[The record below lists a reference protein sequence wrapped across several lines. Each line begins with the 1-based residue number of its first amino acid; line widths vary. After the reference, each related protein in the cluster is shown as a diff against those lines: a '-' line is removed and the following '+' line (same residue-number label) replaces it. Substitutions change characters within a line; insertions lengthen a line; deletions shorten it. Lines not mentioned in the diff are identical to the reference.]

1 MWADGIAG
9 ISLPAIS
16 MRQSSRKQVCYS
28 CYHGSLAFSG
38 YLVRLVIHLHILLAF
53 CGIIVFLVVSGVK
66 FLASWI
72 PNLASIWVSLRSTL
86 LIWGPQEFEIKDCMR
101 NDDYKIMQGLI
112 MLQDFAT
119 VEGIS
124 MIGGQAVLVDK
135 WSIVFVLV
143 LILNKF
149 GLYTI
154 WEPSYFHSLFYF
166 IIFNVFYYQ

>member
-28 CYHGSLAFSG
+28 CYHGSLAFYG

-66 FLASWI
+66 FLASLI

-86 LIWGPQEFEIKDCMR
+86 LIWGPQEFEIEDCMR

-135 WSIVFVLV
+135 WSFVFILV
-143 LILNKF
+143 LILNNF
-149 GLYTI
+149 GFVYNMGTLLFSLSI
-154 WEPSYFHSLFYF
+154 LFY
-166 IIFNVFYYQ
+166 IF

>member
-28 CYHGSLAFSG
+28 CCHGSLAFSG

-66 FLASWI
+66 FLASLI

-112 MLQDFAT
+112 MLQDFLT
-119 VEGIS
+119 VE
-124 MIGGQAVLVDK
+124 
-135 WSIVFVLV
+135 
-143 LILNKF
+143 
-149 GLYTI
+149 
-154 WEPSYFHSLFYF
+154 
-166 IIFNVFYYQ
+166 

>member
-1 MWADGIAG
+1 
-9 ISLPAIS
+9 
-16 MRQSSRKQVCYS
+16 
-28 CYHGSLAFSG
+28 
-38 YLVRLVIHLHILLAF
+38 
-53 CGIIVFLVVSGVK
+53 
-66 FLASWI
+66 
-72 PNLASIWVSLRSTL
+72 
-86 LIWGPQEFEIKDCMR
+86 
-101 NDDYKIMQGLI
+101 MQGLI

-166 IIFNVFYYQ
+166 IIFDVFYYQ